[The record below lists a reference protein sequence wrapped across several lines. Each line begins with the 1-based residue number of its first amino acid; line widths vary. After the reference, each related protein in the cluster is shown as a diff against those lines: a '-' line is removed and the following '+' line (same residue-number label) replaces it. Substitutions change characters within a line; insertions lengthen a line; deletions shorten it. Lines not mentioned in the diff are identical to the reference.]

1 MTRALHGWAWFFVR
15 REKRETMTV
24 KNHILVGFF
33 IIFSL
38 ASAFS
43 VIYLKDLS
51 RRLFIQYQ
59 TLQQAQL
66 QSEMER
72 SKLLLEEGAWS
83 TQSRIQDLANTRLN
97 MQIPV
102 TKEIVMIETPK
113 TMLASRE

>member
-15 REKRETMTV
+15 RAKRETVATKHPVLM
-24 KNHILVGFF
+24 GFL

-97 MQIPV
+97 MQLPA
-102 TKEIVMIETPK
+102 TKQIVMLETPGS
-113 TMLASRE
+113 MFASRE